1 MGLLFEHHVN
11 PKKRNLIMG
20 IRFAIA
26 TLLTMT
32 WTTNAQAKC
41 ESLVRTGA
49 NQEGAQLIQTYAR
62 LIKCDKEAAQTAYS
76 TFMQRAGSGGSE
88 DLSALALVAI
98 NNQIWNPV
106 WEMIGKIS
114 DYNARDEIASII
126 GEKCA
131 ENEGVVNFLQGAY
144 FGLRDLDFKQWDD
157 ALITCAAPAF
167 EEWLIRTVENPPAKQ
182 YDEKWD
188 TLASV
193 LVKRQK
199 VDSLKHLSTAAVAA
213 ASNNGPY
220 DTILSHM
227 ADAIDA
233 PFGQEPNPED
243 QLKLQAALVNVAK
256 QVDAER
262 ALAVAGR
269 LSDAGAQTQ
278 AASLLAT
285 IYPDRV
291 SSKGVFRYAAGAVE
305 SAICKGEEKTVVIHL
320 AIIKEPGKRFDIFEE
335 VTEPLRATKRRLGK
349 CAPDVQP
356 WPIWVSKTPL
366 TTNGSPSESAAAL
379 VQDWEGRGYRVS
391 IRSEKAITLP

>member
-11 PKKRNLIMG
+11 PKRRNLIMG

-26 TLLTMT
+26 TLIAMT

-49 NQEGAQLIQTYAR
+49 NQDGARLIQTYSR
-62 LIKCDKEAAQTAYS
+62 LIKCDKESAQVAYN

-98 NNQIWNPV
+98 DNQIWNPV

-131 ENEGVVNFLQGAY
+131 ENEAVVNFLQGAY

-157 ALITCAAPAF
+157 ALVTCTAPAF
-167 EEWLIRTVENPPAKQ
+167 VEWLIRTVENPPAKQ

-193 LVKRQK
+193 LVKRK
-199 VDSLKHLSTAAVAA
+199 KADSLDHLSTAAVAA
-213 ASNNGPY
+213 AANNGPY

-233 PFGQEPNPED
+233 PFGQEPSAED
-243 QLKLQAALVNVAK
+243 QEKLQSALVTVAK
-256 QVDAER
+256 QVDPDR
-262 ALAVAGR
+262 ALAVAGQ
-269 LSDAGAQTQ
+269 LSDAGAQAQ
-278 AASLLAT
+278 AAGLLAE
-285 IYPDRV
+285 IFPDRV
-291 SSKGVFRYAAGAVE
+291 SSQGGFRYAAAAVE
-305 SAICKGEEKTVVIHL
+305 SALCKGDKKTVVIHL
-320 AIIKEPGKRFDIFEE
+320 AVIKEPGKRFDIFEE
-335 VTEPLRATKRRLGK
+335 VTEPLRATKKRLGK

-366 TTNGSPSESAAAL
+366 TTNGSPEDAADAL
-379 VQDWEGRGYRVS
+379 VQDWEGRGYDVS
-391 IRSEKAITLP
+391 IRSEKAISLP